1 MFYDRNED
9 NKAAK
14 LYPFLYRF
22 ATGEGLAEGAGCG
35 YNARMELFAQSRKA
49 QIEKESPLAN
59 RLRPRTLEE
68 YVGQE
73 HIIGPGRLLRRA
85 IQADQLSSLIFYGP
99 PGTGKTTLARVIANS
114 TRSHFITINAVLAG
128 VKEIR
133 EAIDQAQERRNL
145 YNQRTTLFVD
155 EVHRWNKAQQDAL
168 LPHVENGT
176 IILIGATTENPY
188 FEVNKALVSR
198 SRIFQLRPLTA
209 DHLRQIVHH
218 ALTDPERG
226 YGHLQVEILPSAL
239 DHLVNTANGDARSV
253 LNALELAVE
262 TTSPDE
268 TGCIHIDVA
277 VAEESIQKK
286 AVLYDKDGDAHYDTI
301 SAFIKSL
308 RGSDPDAALYWL
320 AKMVYAGE
328 DPRFIFRRMAILAGE
343 DVGMA
348 DPQAMQVI
356 ASCWEL
362 YERIGL
368 PEGRFHLAQA
378 TLYLATCPKSNSTMA
393 FFDALASVEK
403 EQEADVPN
411 HLKDGN
417 RDKEGFGHGK
427 GYLYPHAYQDHW
439 VAQQYLPAALQ
450 GKLFYQPGDQGY
462 EHGIRETVARKREA
476 QLAAMLEAADET
488 PEVYTTSPTNRQ
500 RDAWLQRTVANSG
513 RNLEHVREKLF
524 SLAQVQRHHLVLDV
538 NAGTGLLTWEAVRQ
552 APEGGVYALTPDDK
566 AADALRQQADK
577 LPELERPRILQG
589 SLTELDYLLRLR
601 GEADLHFD
609 RILGRNI
616 FSEGT
621 RGNSKEL
628 KGTQTSSGQPLSTQ
642 HSALS
647 TQTSA
652 LSTLASLLFPDGRLC
667 LVQVLP
673 RHGQRLADLVDWA
686 GVDEALVAK
695 VRAGEEAIY
704 ADPDDPLV
712 NWDEKDVAAWCAA
725 ANLTITHQHLETQT
739 EQRRLTPAH
748 LERWFGEEMLP
759 DARPRYSQ
767 RLLDSGLTPTE
778 LVQIATLYRR
788 QLTDQVVNWHTTHL
802 YVVAG
807 QLVS

>member
-1 MFYDRNED
+1 MWQ
-9 NKAAK
+9 AAPV
-14 LYPFLYRF
+14 L
-22 ATGEGLAEGAGCG
+22 ATMHT
-35 YNARMELFAQSRKA
+35 MELFAQGRKA
-49 QIEKESPLAN
+49 QIEKESPLAH
-59 RLRPRTLEE
+59 RLRPRTLDE

-114 TRSHFITINAVLAG
+114 TSSHFITINAVLAG

-133 EAIDQAQERRNL
+133 DAIEQAQERRNL
-145 YNQRTTLFVD
+145 YGQRTTLFVD

-168 LPHVENGT
+168 LPHVENGM

-198 SRIFQLRPLTA
+198 SRIFQLRPLTT
-209 DHLRQIVHH
+209 DHLRQVVHH
-218 ALTDPERG
+218 ALTDKERG
-226 YGHLQVEILPSAL
+226 YGNLKVEMRPDAL

-253 LNALELAVE
+253 LNALELAIE
-262 TTSPDE
+262 TTPPD
-268 TGCIHIDVA
+268 TNDCIVVDLD
-277 VAEESIQKK
+277 VAEESIQKR
-286 AVLYDKDGDAHYDTI
+286 AVLYDKDGDAHYDII

-348 DPQAMQVI
+348 DPQAMQVV

-378 TLYLATCPKSNSTMA
+378 TLYLATCPKSNSVMA
-393 FFDALASVEK
+393 FFDALAAVEK

-450 GKLFYQPGDQGY
+450 GKMFYQPGDQGY
-462 EHGIRETVARKREA
+462 EHGIRDSVARKREA
-476 QLAAMLEAADET
+476 QLAAMLEAADDV
-488 PEVYTTSPTNRQ
+488 PEVYTTGPKNRQ
-500 RDAWLQRTVANSG
+500 RDAWLQRTIANSG
-513 RNLEHVREKLF
+513 RNLEHLREKLF
-524 SLAQVQRHHLVLDV
+524 NLAHVQRHHLVLDV
-538 NAGTGLLTWEAVRQ
+538 NAAAGLFTWEAVRQ
-552 APEGGVYALTPDDK
+552 APEGGVYAL
-566 AADALRQQADK
+566 AADERAATALRQQADQ
-577 LPELERPRILQG
+577 LPELERPHILQG
-589 SLTELDYLLRLR
+589 TPSELDYLLRLR
-601 GEADLHFD
+601 GEDDLRFD
-609 RILGRNI
+609 RIVGRNI
-616 FSEGT
+616 FEGT
-621 RGNSKEL
+621 RGNSGEL
-628 KGTQTSSGQPLSTQ
+628 VGTQPGNKSAKQKRTTHHAALSTQ

-647 TQTSA
+647 T
-652 LSTLASLLFPDGRLC
+652 LASRLFPDGRLC
-667 LVQVLP
+667 LVQVVP
-673 RHGQRLADLVDWA
+673 RRGQRVYELVDWT
-686 GVDEALVAK
+686 GVDEKLREK
-695 VRAGEEAIY
+695 VRVGEEGIY
-704 ADPDDPLV
+704 RDADDPLV
-712 NWDEKDVAAWCAA
+712 NWDEQDVAAWLAA
-725 ANLTITHQHLETQT
+725 ANLTITHQQLETQV

-748 LERWFGEEMLP
+748 LERWFGEGVLP

-767 RLLDSGLTPTE
+767 RLLTSGLTPDE
-778 LVQIATLYRR
+778 LEQVAALYRR
-788 QLTDQVVNWHTTHL
+788 QLTDQVVNWHTVLL
-802 YVVAG
+802 YILCTVNPPVK
-807 QLVS
+807 L

>member
-1 MFYDRNED
+1 
-9 NKAAK
+9 
-14 LYPFLYRF
+14 
-22 ATGEGLAEGAGCG
+22 
-35 YNARMELFAQSRKA
+35 MELFTQARKA
-49 QIEKESPLAN
+49 QIEKESPLAH
-59 RLRPRTLEE
+59 RLRPRTLDE

-114 TRSHFITINAVLAG
+114 TASHFITINAVLAG

-133 EAIDQAQERRNL
+133 EAIDQALERRNL
-145 YNQRTTLFVD
+145 YGQRTTLFVD

-209 DHLRQIVHH
+209 DHLRQIIYQ
-218 ALTDPERG
+218 ALHDAERG
-226 YGHLQVEILPSAL
+226 YGHLSVTIQPEAL

-262 TTSPDE
+262 TTPPNPQ
-268 TGCIHIDVA
+268 GIVYIDLD
-277 VAEESIQKK
+277 VAEESIQKR

-328 DPRFIFRRMAILAGE
+328 DPRFIFRRMAIMASE
-343 DVGMA
+343 DVGLA
-348 DPQAMQVI
+348 DPNAVVVVQ
-356 ASCWEL
+356 SCWEL

-378 TLYLATCPKSNSTMA
+378 TLYLSTCPKSNTSMA
-393 FFDALASVEK
+393 FFDALATVEK
-403 EQEADVPN
+403 EQEEDVPN

-450 GKLFYQPGDQGY
+450 GKLFYQPSDQGY
-462 EHGIRETVARKREA
+462 EHGIREMVARRREA
-476 QLAAMLEAADET
+476 QLAAMLEATDEPGET
-488 PEVYTTSPTNRQ
+488 YTTSPANR
-500 RDAWLQRTVANSG
+500 RREAWLQRAVANSG
-513 RNLEHVREKLF
+513 RNLELLRDKLF
-524 SLAQVQRHHLVLDV
+524 QLAQVQRHHLVLDV
-538 NAGTGLLTWEAVRQ
+538 NAAAGLLTWEAVRR
-552 APEGGVYALTPDDK
+552 APEGGVYTLSPQDK
-566 AADALRQQADK
+566 DATALRQQADQ

-589 SLTELDYLLRLR
+589 TVNELAYLLRLR
-601 GEADLHFD
+601 GEEGMKFD
-609 RILGRNI
+609 RILGRNVVLT
-616 FSEGT
+616 GAP
-621 RGNSKEL
+621 GNL
-628 KGTQTSSGQPLSTQ
+628 
-642 HSALS
+642 ALS
-647 TQTSA
+647 QLTP
-652 LSTLASLLFPDGRLC
+652 LLFPDGRLC
-667 LVQVLP
+667 LVLSVP
-673 RHGQRLADLVDWA
+673 RHGQRLYELVEWE
-686 GVDEALVAK
+686 GVDEALRVK
-695 VRAGEEAIY
+695 VRQGEEAIY
-704 ADPDDPLV
+704 QDERDPLV
-712 NWDEKDVAAWCAA
+712 NWDEQDVVAWFAA
-725 ANLTITHQHLETQT
+725 AHLRLTHQQLTTQT

-748 LERWFGEEMLP
+748 LERWFGEGLLA

-767 RLLDSGLTPTE
+767 RLRSAGLTPAE
-778 LVQIATLYRR
+778 LEQVATLYRR
-788 QLTDQVVNWHTTHL
+788 QLSDQTVTWHTTHL
-802 YVVAG
+802 FICG
-807 QLVS
+807 EPMPS